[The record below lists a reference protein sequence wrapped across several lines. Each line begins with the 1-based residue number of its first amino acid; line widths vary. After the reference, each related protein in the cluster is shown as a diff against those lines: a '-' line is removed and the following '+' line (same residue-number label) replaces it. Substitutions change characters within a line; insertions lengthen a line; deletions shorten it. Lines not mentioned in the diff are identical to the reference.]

1 MYKLFLCLKY
11 LRRRYLAIVA
21 MLAVALCVA
30 MVLIVVSVMDGFL
43 RKVETS
49 AKGLFGEI
57 VVDAT
62 SLSGIGRYDQFIAT
76 LTGEYYLSARFELAE
91 LTRAEQGRWR
101 MTFRA
106 QGSYAQAEALVGTP
120 QPQREAE
127 FPARAVLYAG
137 RRRLATLRG
146 ELTIRPDR
154 QLLFVCQ
161 AKLAPAEMPERTA
174 GLYLRELYVRV
185 GEGMPEIQAATPVIY
200 SYGLLRIGDTY
211 TTTVQVCG
219 IRLPERLAVTNME
232 NGLFVQAGRADAS
245 FDPPLELIRR
255 RMVEHLQTIRDVL
268 RRELA
273 LPSAR
278 RDEDLIERLQR
289 ARLQLARAASKL
301 DDCIQLRDLLM
312 RLEAELSA
320 ERAKPPRERDK
331 QRIEELTKNCTAIR
345 DRLAGILRSP
355 DSRVILGLG
364 IPGLS
369 FRTPSAQTIR
379 SVVPP
384 QDVVLSLLP
393 VARGRLPTTI
403 TPNTATFAIVDDAS
417 TGVYTFD
424 SKTVYVPFDRL
435 QILCNMDE
443 WRDIKEPSKVDPAR
457 CSQIQIK
464 VKEPFASGE
473 ALRKVRAKVQRAWS
487 EFERVHGAQAASAE
501 VIVHTWREK
510 LSKFIGPIQKQR
522 TLVTIMFGVI
532 SLVSVLLIF
541 AIFYMIVMQK
551 VRDIGVIRA
560 VGGSAAGVAQI
571 FLGFGAATAAVGC
584 ALGLV
589 AGCFFVRYINPIED
603 AIAGL
608 TGTRIWDRE
617 VFLFEEIPNQ
627 VEPSVMVVIAAWA
640 IVSGLVGA
648 LIPAVR
654 AATMEPAEAVRYE

>member
-57 VVDAT
+57 VVDAS

-76 LTGEYYLSARFELAE
+76 LTGEYRLSAKFELAD
-91 LTRAEQGRWR
+91 LSRTDQGAWR

-106 QGSYAQAEALVGTP
+106 KGSYAHAEALVGTP
-120 QPQREAE
+120 QPKREAS
-127 FPARAVLYAG
+127 FPARATLYAG
-137 RRRLATLRG
+137 RHRLADVRG
-146 ELTIRPDR
+146 ELTIRPNR
-154 QLLFVCQ
+154 QLSLLCQ
-161 AKLAPAEMPERTA
+161 AKLAPERLPKDTASLRPEVV
-174 GLYLRELYVRV
+174 YVRV
-185 GEGMPEIQAATPVIY
+185 GEGMAEVQAATPVIY
-200 SYGLLRIGDTY
+200 SYGLLRVGQTY

-219 IRLPERLAVTNME
+219 IRLPERLAVTDME
-232 NGLFVQAGRADAS
+232 SGLFVQAGRGDAS
-245 FDPPLELIRR
+245 FEPPLELIRR
-255 RMVEHLQTIRDVL
+255 RMEEHLQAIRTAL
-268 RRELA
+268 RREQA
-273 LPSAR
+273 RPAGR

-289 ARLQLARAASKL
+289 SQMRPAWSVRVA
-301 DDCIQLRDLLM
+301 DGCIQLRK
-312 RLEAELSA
+312 RLEELTGELSA
-320 ERAKPPRERDK
+320 EKTKPPQRRDK
-331 QRIEELTKNCTAIR
+331 QRIEALTKECTRLR
-345 DRLAGILRSP
+345 DELDRILRPP

-364 IPGLS
+364 IAGLS
-369 FRTPSAQTIR
+369 FRTPAGETVR
-379 SVVPP
+379 SVVPL

-393 VARGRLPTTI
+393 MARGRLPTTVS
-403 TPNTATFAIVDDAS
+403 PNTATFTIVDDAS

-424 SKTVYVPFDRL
+424 SKTVYVPFERL
-435 QILCNMDE
+435 QALCEMDE
-443 WRDIKEPSKVDPAR
+443 WRDADKPGVVDPAR
-457 CSQIQIK
+457 CTQIQIK

-473 ALRKVRAKVQRAWS
+473 ALRRVRAKVRRAWRD
-487 EFERVHGAQAASAE
+487 FERAYGPQAASAG

-522 TLVTIMFGVI
+522 TLVTIMFGII